1 MSINSISGVNNF
13 GFGCQSDMI
22 KPETREKLKALGID
36 ENSVRTET
44 QAQSKIK
51 EKTAE
56 LQQQLTERVQAEAA
70 TQHVQVTDIS
80 QFVQGINSMP
90 ATIQPSGQTPQV
102 EGLQPTQQIQQP
114 QGVEA
119 QNGVQEKKIS
129 NNQTE
134 AFAGSASAQQ
144 PQQAKPFEL
153 SSEIIALQNKLK
165 LGLAI

>member
-1 MSINSISGVNNF
+1 MSINSINGVHSF
-13 GFGCQSDMI
+13 GYGMPSDPI
-22 KPETREKLKALGID
+22 KPETKQKLRELGID

-44 QAQSKIK
+44 QAQNKIK
-51 EKTAE
+51 EKVAE
-56 LQQQLTERVQAEAA
+56 LQQQLQERMQAEAA
-70 TQHVQVTDIS
+70 SQHLQITDIS

-144 PQQAKPFEL
+144 SQQAKPFEL

>member
-1 MSINSISGVNNF
+1 MSVNTIDGLNNF
-13 GFGCQSDMI
+13 NYGCQSDGI
-22 KPETREKLKALGID
+22 KPETVNKLWALGID

-44 QAQSKIK
+44 QAQNKINQK
-51 EKTAE
+51 VAE
-56 LQQQLTERVQAEAA
+56 LQQQMTERVQAEASS
-70 TQHVQVTDIS
+70 QHVQITDIS
-80 QFVQGINSMP
+80 QFVQGVNSMP